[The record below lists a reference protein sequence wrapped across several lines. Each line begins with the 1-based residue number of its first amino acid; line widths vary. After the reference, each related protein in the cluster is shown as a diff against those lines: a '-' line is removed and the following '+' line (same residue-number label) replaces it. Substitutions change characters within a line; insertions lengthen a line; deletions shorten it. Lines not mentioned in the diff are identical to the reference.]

1 MTATNSNFDSGE
13 MPGFR
18 LWSRILLG
26 TVVFV
31 VMIGGVGGWM
41 VTAELNG
48 AVISPGMM
56 VVDQEM
62 KEVQHRDGG
71 IISEIAVREGDT
83 VRAGQVLLRLEDAQ
97 TRAEL
102 AIVQSQ
108 LVELVARKSRLLAER
123 EGQSDIVF
131 PDGFVAASADAAAI
145 ADGELRLFN
154 GQQTNRRSQVQQLE
168 LGIVQIGE
176 EVKGLDSQH
185 QAKDDEIAL
194 VQEEYDRTQLLYDRG
209 LTEIGKMTSIEREL
223 VRLRGEIGEISSASA
238 RAQTRISEIRLQILS
253 IDETSRTEAQR
264 ELGFVNTSLNELR
277 ERENALEDRLSRID
291 VRAPIDGVVNEL
303 NIHTIG
309 GVVSPAEVLVTLV
322 PTAADLKVEF
332 RLAPIS
338 IEQVSV
344 NTPARVRFTSF
355 NQRTT
360 PELFGTVTYVSPAT
374 SRDTG
379 TGETYYLGRIDIPA
393 EEMAK
398 LGDVDLVPGM
408 PAEVYV
414 QTEER
419 TVASYLARPLVDQFN
434 RAFRER

>member
-1 MTATNSNFDSGE
+1 MTMTEMTDDRGD
-13 MPGFR
+13 MPGLR
-18 LWSRILLG
+18 LWSRVLLG
-26 TVVFV
+26 TLMFSFL
-31 VMIGGVGGWM
+31 IFGVGGWII
-41 VTAELNG
+41 TAELNG
-48 AVISPGMM
+48 AVISSGMM

-83 VRAGQVLLRLEDAQ
+83 VQAGQIILRLEDAQ

-102 AIVQSQ
+102 AIVQNQ
-108 LVELVARKSRLLAER
+108 LTELIARKSRLLAER
-123 EGQSDIVF
+123 ESQDEITF
-131 PDGFVAASADAAAI
+131 PEGFIASTADAAAI
-145 ADGELRLFN
+145 ADGEKRLFA
-154 GQQTNRRSQVQQLE
+154 GQQTNRQSQVQQLE

-176 EVKGLDSQH
+176 EVKGLASQQ

-194 VQEEYDRTQLLYDRG
+194 VQDEYDRIQLLYERG
-209 LTEIGKMTSIEREL
+209 LTEIGKLTSVEREL
-223 VRLRGEIGEISSASA
+223 VRLRGEIGEIASASA

-264 ELGFVNTSLNELR
+264 ELGLVDTSLNELR
-277 ERENALEDRLSRID
+277 ERENALQDRLSRID

-332 RLAPIS
+332 RLAPIN

-344 NTPARVRFTSF
+344 GMPARVRFTSF
-355 NQRTT
+355 NRRTT
-360 PELFGTVTYVSPAT
+360 PELVGTVTFVSPAT
-374 SRDTG
+374 SRDTA
-379 TGETYYLGRIDIPA
+379 TGETYYLGRIDIA
-393 EEMAK
+393 TDEMTK

-408 PAEVYV
+408 PAEVFV